1 MNSSEADRIV
11 LQALTLATMGTMQT
25 YSAPRHLARDD
36 RDDRGKV
43 GTNRPKKKK
52 KFGKKKK

>member
-1 MNSSEADRIV
+1 MNSTEHFAM
-11 LQALTLATMGTMQT
+11 LHALTYAAMGSNF
-25 YSAPRHLARDD
+25 SAPRHLARDE
-36 RDDRGKV
+36 RGKV

>member
-36 RDDRGKV
+36 RGKV